1 MPDDAEPARIIR
13 WNYLSVSDCP
23 LSIAVLVALR
33 GERDWRP
40 IGMRSGPSGG
50 VDLSWELL
58 LDSHLS
64 STEKA
69 AVRLVEATYRLEG
82 RGGLPQRVHA
92 AVAALMADLL
102 AS

>member
-13 WNYLSVSDCP
+13 WNYISVSDSP
-23 LSIAVLVALR
+23 LSISVLVALR
-33 GERDWRP
+33 GERDWLP

-50 VDLSWELL
+50 IDVCWELL
-58 LDSHLS
+58 LDSYLS
-64 STEKA
+64 TTEKA
-69 AVRLVEATYRLEG
+69 TLRLVEATYRLEG

-92 AVAALMADLL
+92 AAEALMADLL